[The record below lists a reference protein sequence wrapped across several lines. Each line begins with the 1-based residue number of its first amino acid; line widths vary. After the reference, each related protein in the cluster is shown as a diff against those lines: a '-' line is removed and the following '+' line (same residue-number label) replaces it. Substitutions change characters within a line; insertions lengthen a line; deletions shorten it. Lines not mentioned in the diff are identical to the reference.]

1 MAATIA
7 ERLYGRF
14 LSTVPLFSGLSTE
27 VISALC
33 LRCKPLLAMKNQTI
47 IKQGQHGTEM
57 YLLMS
62 GEAEVSEQHGEK
74 QVQLGFLSEGAFF
87 GEAAV
92 LRNPE
97 DGNGGHGALRT
108 RTVRAVT
115 ESELCYLLK
124 DDVHALYI
132 PYPELHARLARFVS
146 SSRVLNDRTIAKLDL
161 TRNQMQ
167 VRAPPP
173 HAASWPPPAV
183 S

>member
-97 DGNGGHGALRT
+97 DGNGGHGDGGHKALCPPSMP
-108 RTVRAVT
+108 
-115 ESELCYLLK
+115 ES
-124 DDVHALYI
+124 ALDGFR
-132 PYPELHARLARFVS
+132 ECFRLSV
-146 SSRVLNDRTIAKLDL
+146 
-161 TRNQMQ
+161 
-167 VRAPPP
+167 AP
-173 HAASWPPPAV
+173 ALF
-183 S
+183 